1 VPADNAFAF
10 LRAIARDGAPPTL
23 VALAGPQ
30 TFLREYVLD
39 TLRIRLGRAGFLY
52 RSFQL
57 GMGGDAAAISDELDG
72 GDLFAPK
79 RFVVCRLLRA
89 WRERGGI
96 EDGVEDRSR
105 GADAGSEA
113 ALIAAVER
121 LAPALHLAIICER
134 DTVPAKLR
142 RVVEQRGT
150 VINCPRPFDNQL
162 GNYAELFA
170 RNAGLRLAP
179 SATDLLVA
187 RHGGDLSAIANAINR
202 AAITAREGKA
212 LEASDFGEAGAG
224 RVPDLFE
231 LADAIARGNTNES
244 LGLLGRAIQ
253 TGRDPIEILAVEI
266 IPLIRRMLVAA
277 ALIARRKPPAALAS
291 AMGLPPSSTMLARA
305 VDGARAFG
313 IEALRAAHRRAAQLD
328 ELFKTGMVKERESA
342 IASLLLD
349 LMTRADRATWILR

>member
-1 VPADNAFAF
+1 VPADNALAF
-10 LRAIARDGAPPTL
+10 LRAIARDDAPPAL

-30 TFLREYVLD
+30 AFLREYVLD
-39 TLRIRLGRAGFLY
+39 TLRTRLARAGFGY
-52 RSFQL
+52 RTYQL
-57 GMGGDAAAISDELDG
+57 GAGSETAAVTDELEG

-89 WRERGGI
+89 WRERGGP
-96 EDGVEDRSR
+96 EDGVDDRSR

-113 ALIAAVER
+113 ILIAAFDR

-142 RVVEQRGT
+142 RGVEQRGM
-150 VINCPRPFDNQL
+150 VVNCARPFDNQL
-162 GNYAELFA
+162 GSYAELFA
-170 RNAGLRLAP
+170 RNAGLKLTAA
-179 SATDLLVA
+179 ATELLVA
-187 RHGGDLSAIANAINR
+187 RHGIDLSAMANAISR
-202 AAITAREGKA
+202 AAITAREGYP
-212 LEASDFGEAGAG
+212 LEAADFGEAGAS

-231 LADAIARGNTNES
+231 LADAIARGNANES

-277 ALIARRKPPAALAS
+277 ALLASRKGPAALAG
-291 AMGLPPSSTMLARA
+291 AMGLPPSSTMLTRA

-313 IEALRAAHRRAAQLD
+313 VDALRAAHRRAAELD
-328 ELFKTGMVKERESA
+328 AHFKMGLIKERESA
-342 IASLLLD
+342 IAALLLE
-349 LMTRADRATWILR
+349 LMTRAN